1 MKASISTIEIE
12 IPEIYQK
19 MKSLP
24 NDPSDSVS
32 YGMQNDN
39 TMAFMLIFPIE
50 PEQAMPLHAP
60 QIIIDS
66 IHGFLKDNQ
75 GLISVFAG
83 KTRGGKK
90 YAYSIVKSAKQPSGI
105 QYILTFQI
113 QYPSKVLNIQA
124 FYDEIGMTG
133 LRDSIVYEIAAR
145 EGKVILGTFDG
156 WMNDPYD
163 PDYKKGLRMNLSE
176 SEEYDKMFP
185 NHPLSVL
192 RRFIQAVK
200 RHN

>member
-1 MKASISTIEIE
+1 MKVSIDTIEIE

-24 NDPSDSVS
+24 DDPPDSAS
-32 YGMQNDN
+32 YGMQNNN
-39 TMAFMLIFPIE
+39 TMAMMLLFPIE

-66 IHGFLKDNQ
+66 IRGFLKDNQ
-75 GLISVFAG
+75 GLIRVSAG

-90 YAYSIVKSAKQPSGI
+90 YVYSIVKSAKQFFGV

-124 FYDEIGMTG
+124 FYDEIGVTG
-133 LRDSIVYEIAAR
+133 LRDNIVYEIAER
-145 EGKVILGTFDG
+145 EGKVTLGSFDG

-163 PDYKKGLRMNLSE
+163 SNYKKGLRMNLSE

-192 RRFIQAVK
+192 RRFIQAVEMY
-200 RHN
+200 N